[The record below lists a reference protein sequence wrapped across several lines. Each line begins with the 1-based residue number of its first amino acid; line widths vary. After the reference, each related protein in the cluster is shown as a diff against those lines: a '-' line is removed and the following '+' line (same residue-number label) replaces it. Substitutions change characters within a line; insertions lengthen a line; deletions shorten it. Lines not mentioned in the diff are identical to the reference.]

1 MSENTIENLITQA
14 ETSINSNN
22 WDLALISLQ
31 QLSQQL
37 LSPQTEEQ
45 LTAVLNLA
53 IQVLENSDFATRWD
67 LAKLFPLLGKRAI
80 APLLEIIE
88 NEDLDTE
95 YRWFVARILAGF
107 PASSVI
113 PTLAQVLQQTTD
125 EELRA
130 IASQSLA
137 SFGSD
142 AINTLSDL
150 LTNSETRL
158 LATQALSEI
167 NSQLTI
173 APLLTVIH
181 DADPQVRQR
190 AIASLINYPDPR
202 IPPILIEAV
211 NDLSSL
217 VRKEAITGI
226 SLYIQQLSVNT
237 DLISLLK
244 PLLSDINLDVCC
256 QTIICLG
263 KIATPEAMQLLYELL
278 LKLNTPAELKLEI
291 IRTFGRIPN
300 KAALDYLEDALYV
313 YTDPDNTSDHLL
325 LKEIINSFGQVHLPN
340 LQAIA
345 TNILLRFV
353 QSDHPALLQSEIR
366 QSLVL
371 AWGYLGDVKTIDY
384 LILFLADENAR
395 VRLHCLAA
403 LKKLDG
409 DLAYEK
415 LTTLAQE
422 PDLMPELQNGIAIAL
437 REWEKTETQ
446 SGL

>member
-1 MSENTIENLITQA
+1 MSENTVENLITQA
-14 ETSINSNN
+14 EISINSSNL
-22 WDLALISLQ
+22 DLALTLLQ

-37 LSPQTEEQ
+37 LSSHREEQ
-45 LTAVLNLA
+45 LTTVINLA

-67 LAKLFPLLGKRAI
+67 LAKLFPVFGNRAI
-80 APLLEIIE
+80 APLLEILE
-88 NEDLDTE
+88 NEDLDSE
-95 YRWFVARILAGF
+95 YRWFVARILANF
-107 PASSVI
+107 PATSVI
-113 PTLAQVLQQTTD
+113 PALAQMLQQTTD

-137 SFGSD
+137 SFGND
-142 AINTLSDL
+142 AIDTLSNL

-158 LATQALSEI
+158 LATQALGEI
-167 NSQLTI
+167 NSTLTI
-173 APLLTVIH
+173 SPLLTVIH
-181 DADPQVRQR
+181 DPDPQVRQR

-217 VRKEAITGI
+217 VRKEAVTGI
-226 SLYIQQLSVNT
+226 SLYIHSLSAIT
-237 DLISLLK
+237 DLITLLK

-278 LKLNTPAELKLEI
+278 QTVNTPSQLKLEV
-291 IRTFGRIPN
+291 IRVFGRIPHTN
-300 KAALDYLEDALYV
+300 ALGYLEDALYL
-313 YTDPDNTSDHLL
+313 YNDPDNTTDHLFV
-325 LKEIINSFGQVHLPN
+325 KEIINSLGQVSLGN

-345 TNILLRFV
+345 TNILLKFV

-371 AWGYLGDVKTIDY
+371 AWGYLGDVKTINY

-403 LKKLDG
+403 LKKLDA

-415 LTTLAQE
+415 LTILAQE
-422 PDLMPELQNGIAIAL
+422 PDLMPDLQNGIAIAL
-437 REWEKTETQ
+437 AEWEKSERQ